1 MHRHDACAMAL
12 VVARH
17 VRSGYI
23 VVSMTRTH
31 HVGHAEKGPRQ
42 GRQLGKSRDRAYACF
57 VMVLEP
63 FPPTTYHG
71 QESARGGHTGSYSKA
86 MFDISR
92 IVDDL
97 EKNSASG
104 QG

>member
-1 MHRHDACAMAL
+1 MCVAVTSLCQRRVRTT
-12 VVARH
+12 VVMLRRAR
-17 VRSGYI
+17 
-23 VVSMTRTH
+23 
-31 HVGHAEKGPRQ
+31 
-42 GRQLGKSRDRAYACF
+42 GKAANSENLEIAYACF

-92 IVDDL
+92 IVDEL
-97 EKNSASG
+97 EKNSATVVR
-104 QG
+104 

>member
-1 MHRHDACAMAL
+1 MAL

-17 VRSGYI
+17 VCSGYI
-23 VVSMTRTH
+23 VVSTTRTH
-31 HVGHAEKGPRQ
+31 HGGHAEKGR
-42 GRQLGKSRDRAYACF
+42 GKAASSENREIAYACF

-86 MFDISR
+86 MFDMSR
-92 IVDDL
+92 IVCEL
-97 EKNSASG
+97 EKAASG
-104 QG
+104 YSRKHPASVRL